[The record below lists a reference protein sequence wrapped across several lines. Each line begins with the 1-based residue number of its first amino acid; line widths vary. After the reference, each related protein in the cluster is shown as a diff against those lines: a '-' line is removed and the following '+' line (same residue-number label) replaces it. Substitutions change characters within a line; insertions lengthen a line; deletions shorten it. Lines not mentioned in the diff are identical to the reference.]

1 MSTFFFFAVE
11 EALEAI
17 LKEEEKSSVV
27 MKTIGRIPHRQ
38 LESKAFDFC
47 VS

>member
-17 LKEEEKSSVV
+17 LKEEVKSSVL
-27 MKTIGRIPHRQ
+27 MK
-38 LESKAFDFC
+38 K
-47 VS
+47 